1 MEDMLMAN
9 QSLSESD
16 PRYHTQNVAR
26 MMEDLINHLR
36 EDVGKVD
43 DPRAKALFEVSA
55 EVLQGLQRAFEHFE
69 TKSEKA
75 WK

>member
-1 MEDMLMAN
+1 MTN

-16 PRYHTQNVAR
+16 PLYHTQNIGR

-36 EDVGKVD
+36 EDIDKVN
-43 DPRAKALFEVSA
+43 DPQAKALFEVSS
-55 EVLQGLQRAFEHFE
+55 EVLQGLQRSFEHFE

-75 WK
+75 WR